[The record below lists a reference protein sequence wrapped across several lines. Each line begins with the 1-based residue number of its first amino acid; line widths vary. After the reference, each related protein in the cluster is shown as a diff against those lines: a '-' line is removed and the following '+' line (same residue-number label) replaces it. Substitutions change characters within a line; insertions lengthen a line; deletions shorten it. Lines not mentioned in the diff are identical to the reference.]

1 MGGYLGKPGPPE
13 PPRRERPPQ
22 APSPQLLS
30 PVRRLHLRDHPT
42 TPYRFSLAPRRRY
55 PVQQA
60 QYSALGTLPTVC
72 WEGYQRKNVLS
83 ARNSHM
89 VSSPVT
95 VRIARPDLSRSPLEQ
110 VVNSAMPSPSSNVPD
125 PCAKETVMNA
135 LKESRKRAVEEE
147 DQIFCD
153 AQENKRRR
161 HDSSGSGHSA
171 FEPLVANGAPASLV
185 PKPGSLKR
193 SLTSQCTEDNLN
205 KRSRTSS
212 TSSLTNTSPG
222 GIPSSI
228 RNAITSSYSSTRG
241 FSQLWKRSGPSTSPL
256 SSPAS
261 SRSQTPERPMKK
273 AREEEFHQS
282 SCLTPMTSDKE
293 SQAEKVT
300 DTPTWK
306 KQSSWS
312 TPTTSGSAGKRKRKV
327 QLLASRRG
335 DQLTLPPP
343 PQLGYSITAEDLDL
357 EKKAALQWFNKVLEE
372 KTETSPAPRPLSFA
386 LPSPETTSSPA
397 APPASS
403 ANPLLD
409 SLKKMQNSPSP
420 PALTADPVAA
430 ASAVAP
436 SPLKPASPP
445 AATGPAEP
453 GPPAASSSSSKP
465 IPTFS
470 LLTSS
475 AALTVT
481 TASQASPAPVSD
493 SSTKPLPT
501 TSPKPS
507 ILFGM
512 LSTPPLTSM
521 APTTS
526 TAPAAP
532 APVVTP
538 AATPVAAPVATSAP
552 PPATPMFKPIFGVPP
567 KMESGASS
575 PAAPSATTPM
585 SCGSVLPTAPST
597 STTTFKP
604 IFGSMGPPT
613 SVPLASA
620 SPFLKQPSSVAPTTA
635 VTSSV
640 LAPLFSGLPSVQP
653 TAAPATAT
661 TATSSRTTDSGSKP
675 TFGFGLSS
683 LASTTASAPAATT
696 STTTTTPSPAQP
708 FLFGAAP
715 ASGASFTPSTGSMFQ
730 FNKPAATVTT
740 TTTVATPATTFGATQ
755 TAPSSTA
762 GFGFGGTVTT
772 AAPPT
777 TSQATLTFGP
787 TTTTTAAF
795 STPFG
800 SSVKTMP
807 PPAYPGAAPQPT
819 FGTADGQ
826 QQQQGASKAGPLTSF
841 SSTFTFGGSA
851 ASSPAL
857 PQPTFGSAT
866 QPAFGGAKPPTSF
879 GTPASTQPA
888 FGSTNTVFSFGTTTS
903 SSFGATTQTT
913 SSGTS
918 GSMFSSMTLA
928 PFTFG
933 SSTPAASSGGFGA
946 STAVPG
952 TSSSTAAFSF
962 GASQSGAT
970 SATAPFGGT
979 LNQNPLGAPSQSTPF
994 AFSVA
999 NTTENKPVFGGASS
1013 VGSSLSFGTPTT
1025 PAQGFVGAGPS
1036 FGPSTPSFSIGAGS
1050 KTPGARQRLQA
1061 RRQHTRKK

>member
-1 MGGYLGKPGPPE
+1 MGTPGRLWQLSGPAGPHQE
-13 PPRRERPPQ
+13 QSRPSGTGQPALPRV
-22 APSPQLLS
+22 ASLSTFVSPSLS
-30 PVRRLHLRDHPT
+30 RDHL
-42 TPYRFSLAPRRRY
+42 TPPNRFSLAPRRRY
-55 PVQQA
+55 PIQQA
-60 QYSALGTLPTVC
+60 QYSALGALPTVY
-72 WEGYQRKNVLS
+72 WECFPRKSVLS
-83 ARNSHM
+83 SRNSHM

-95 VRIARPDLSRSPLEQ
+95 VRIARPDVPRSPLEQ
-110 VVNSAMPSPSSNVPD
+110 VVNSAVPSPSTNTPD

-135 LKESRKRAVEEE
+135 LKESRKRAVEED

-193 SLTSQCTEDNLN
+193 SLTSQCVEDNLN

-282 SCLTPMTSDKE
+282 SCSASMTSDKE

-300 DTPTWK
+300 EPPTGK

-312 TPTTSGSAGKRKRKV
+312 TPSPSGSGGKRKRKV

-343 PQLGYSITAEDLDL
+343 PQLGYSITTEDLDL

-372 KTETSPAPRPLSFA
+372 KTET
-386 LPSPETTSSPA
+386 TSSPA
-397 APPASS
+397 APPVAS

-409 SLKKMQNSPSP
+409 SLKKMQKSPSP
-420 PALTADPVAA
+420 AALPEPAGGTA
-430 ASAVAP
+430 SRGP
-436 SPLKPASPP
+436 SPLKPASPT
-445 AATGPAEP
+445 AAPGPSEP
-453 GPPAASSSSSKP
+453 GPPTVTSPSSKP

-475 AALTVT
+475 ATLNVT
-481 TASQASPAPVSD
+481 TSTSQASPVPASEG
-493 SSTKPLPT
+493 STKPLLIST
-501 TSPKPS
+501 PKPS

-512 LSTPPLTSM
+512 LSSPPV
-521 APTTS
+521 TS
-526 TAPAAP
+526 TAPTPAP
-532 APVVTP
+532 A
-538 AATPVAAPVATSAP
+538 AASAP
-552 PPATPMFKPIFGVPP
+552 PPATPMFKPIFGAPP
-567 KMESGASS
+567 KMESGASLPVAS
-575 PAAPSATTPM
+575 TAAPV
-585 SCGSVLPTAPST
+585 SCGSVLPTPPST

-604 IFGSMGPPT
+604 IFGSMGSTT
-613 SVPLASA
+613 SVPLASG
-620 SPFLKQPSSVAPTTA
+620 SPFLKPPTSAAPNTA
-635 VTSSV
+635 VTTAV
-640 LAPLFSGLPSVQP
+640 LAPLFSGLPSVQSTAAP
-653 TAAPATAT
+653 TAAAPA
-661 TATSSRTTDSGSKP
+661 SSSGTTDSGPKP
-675 TFGFGLSS
+675 TFAFGRSNM
-683 LASTTASAPAATT
+683 ASTTASASPSITMANTT
-696 STTTTTPSPAQP
+696 SGTTTTPSLAQP

-730 FNKPAATVTT
+730 FNKPAAVTT
-740 TTTVATPATTFGATQ
+740 TTAAATTTTTFGAAQ

-762 GFGFGGTVTT
+762 GFGFGGTVPTV
-772 AAPPT
+772 ALST
-777 TSQATLTFGP
+777 TSQVPLTFGA
-787 TTTTTAAF
+787 TATTAAF

-800 SSVKTMP
+800 SKTMP
-807 PPAYPGAAPQPT
+807 PPPYPGAPPQPT

-826 QQQQGASKAGPLTSF
+826 QQQQGASQAGSTTF
-841 SSTFTFGGSA
+841 SFGGSTA
-851 ASSPAL
+851 PSPAL
-857 PQPTFGSAT
+857 SQPT
-866 QPAFGGAKPPTSF
+866 FGGAKPPTSF

-888 FGSTNTVFSFGTTTS
+888 FGGTNTVFSFGTTTA
-903 SSFGATTQTT
+903 SSFGAATQTT
-913 SSGTS
+913 SSGT
-918 GSMFSSMTLA
+918 GSSLFSSMALT
-928 PFTFG
+928 PFNFG
-933 SSTPAASSGGFGA
+933 SSTPTASSGGFGTG
-946 STAVPG
+946 SAVPG
-952 TSSSTAAFSF
+952 TNSSTAGFSF
-962 GASQSGAT
+962 GASQSGT
-970 SATAPFGGT
+970 SSANTPFGGA

-999 NTTENKPVFGGASS
+999 NTTENKSVFGGTSGAGT
-1013 VGSSLSFGTPTT
+1013 VGSSLSFGTPAT
-1025 PAQGFVGAGPS
+1025 PAQGFGGAGPS